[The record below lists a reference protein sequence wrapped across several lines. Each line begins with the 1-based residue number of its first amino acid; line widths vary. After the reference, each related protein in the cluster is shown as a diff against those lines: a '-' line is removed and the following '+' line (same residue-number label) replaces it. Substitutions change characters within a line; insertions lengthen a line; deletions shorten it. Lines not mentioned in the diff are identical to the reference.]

1 MSLTDLIG
9 NLQKNDTTLTT
20 FNETDAGEVKD
31 WLPTLLP
38 AFDAN
43 MMGGIPLS
51 GKINEIF
58 GKPSTGKSLAN
69 YTPIPVQ
76 TENGDIDFKKI
87 KDIKVG
93 DKVFNRLGKPIKVL
107 GVYPQEE
114 KLNTYHVILEDD
126 RFLPV
131 NSEHLWTIIS
141 GKTYKTVTTNEIIE
155 LLEKGEKVY
164 IPRNHSVKNDNDKN
178 LAKKKEEFSKLYH
191 INNKRTDTT
200 LLFDN
205 ANDANKCK
213 ILALELGYKVVS
225 SVNMQKN
232 TTEIHISNWDKNRI
246 EIKNVV
252 DMHHKTEMTCLYVD
266 DPEHVFMA
274 GDFVVT
280 HNTTFAGTLM
290 KNGLKMDVPILFVY
304 FDVEG
309 TTSAT
314 RLEELGV
321 DSKRILTVKPKVNKD
336 GTAEPLTIEQI
347 GNKMID
353 ILADVH
359 AQSPE
364 TIVMFFWDSIAFTQS
379 KMQSEYDVDAQLVGQ
394 QAKALTGVSRKI
406 QVNLIENNGALLAF
420 NQARDNINAP
430 NPKYAQTLTT
440 GGKGWEHVLSTRI
453 SLASGVK
460 ITRNSSDKTPI
471 GKETKVK
478 IVKSKIGDNFGHEF
492 TVAILGKD
500 GYDFEYNVVLEGQ
513 DIGLVTKGNYPH
525 YTTDNGEIIK
535 GRNMVDLVNKFK
547 EPENFEIL
555 KELWQKEIKYY
566 FPNCYPP
573 LFNTTAKMT
582 VENFPI
588 IDGLRNYYQQK
599 QEELPAEKQNY
610 NYRQYKEQGL
620 SFD

>member
-69 YTPIPVQ
+69 YTSIPVQ
-76 TENGDIDFKKI
+76 NENGDIDFKKI

-93 DKVFNRLGKPIKVL
+93 DTVFNRLGKPIKVL

-141 GKTYKTVTTNEIIE
+141 GKTYKTLTTNEIIE

-225 SVNMQKN
+225 SVNMQRN

-321 DSKRILTVKPKVNKD
+321 DSKRILTVKPRVNKD

-525 YTTDNGEIIK
+525 YTTDNGKIIK

-599 QEELPAEKQNY
+599 QEELPVEKQNY

-620 SFD
+620 SMD

>member
-20 FNETDAGEVKD
+20 FHDTDAGEVKD

-38 AFDAN
+38 AFDYN
-43 MMGGIPLS
+43 MLGGIPLS

-69 YTPIPVQ
+69 YTLIPFQ
-76 TENGDIDFKKI
+76 DDNGDIDFKKL

-93 DKVFNRLGKPIKVL
+93 DKVFNRLGKPISVL
-107 GVYPQEE
+107 GVYPQEK
-114 KLNTYHVILEDD
+114 KLNTYDVILEDG
-126 RFLPV
+126 RSLHV
-131 NSEHLWTIIS
+131 NDEHLWTIIS
-141 GKTYKTVTTNEIIE
+141 GKTYKEVTTADIIE
-155 LLEKGEKVY
+155 MLDSEDKVY
-164 IPRNHSVKNDNDKN
+164 IPRNHSVKNDNDIN
-178 LAKKKEEFSKLYH
+178 LVNKKQEFSEKYH
-191 INNKRTDTT
+191 INNKKTDTT
-200 LLFDN
+200 LLFDSYSE
-205 ANDANKCK
+205 ANDCYL
-213 ILALELGYKVVS
+213 LALELGYRATSTLNHYSNRYEV
-225 SVNMQKN
+225 
-232 TTEIHISNWDKNRI
+232 HISTWEKNKI
-246 EIKNVV
+246 EIKKVINL
-252 DMHHKTEMTCLYVD
+252 HQKTDMTCLYVD

-321 DSKRILTVKPKVNKD
+321 DSNRILTVKPKVNKD

-478 IVKSKIGDNFGHEF
+478 IVKSKIGDNFGQEF

-535 GRNMVDLVNKFK
+535 GRNMVDLVSKFK
-547 EPENFEIL
+547 DPNNFEIL

-573 LFNTTAKMT
+573 LFNTTAKMS

-588 IDGLRNYYQQK
+588 IEGLRNYYQQK
-599 QEELPAEKQNY
+599 QEELPIEKQNY
-610 NYRQYKEQGL
+610 NYLQYKEHGL
-620 SFD
+620 PFD